1 MSVIQVASISP
12 RMGLSHPERNLR
24 TLARWSRKAARRG
37 ADLAFFP
44 EMFITGYGEEF
55 MYASGFADR
64 KHFLSLAEPVPG
76 PSTDRI
82 FDVARDLDI
91 CICAGL
97 LEREGSR
104 RYNTQVLI
112 TPERGCI
119 GRFRKVHP
127 GPGEAWFSHP
137 GGDWPV
143 LDLRGVGVGLLICRD
158 KSFPEAARILAL
170 EGAELLLAPHSSTQ
184 RPGMGFRTW
193 SLKISS
199 VRAMENGCYL
209 IANNN
214 IYDCPMKGERR
225 QAGYTFA
232 VDPFGELI
240 HCDRGP
246 ADRPKMSLI
255 AVDTDQVR
263 RRREWEGPGFN
274 LWSRHPQAYRRL
286 TSRRLAAPCLTNI
299 RGAGPDES

>member
-1 MSVIQVASISP
+1 
-12 RMGLSHPERNLR
+12 
-24 TLARWSRKAARRG
+24 
-37 ADLAFFP
+37 
-44 EMFITGYGEEF
+44 

-97 LEREGSR
+97 LEREGPR

-143 LDLRGVGVGLLICRD
+143 LDLRGVAVGLLICRD

-193 SLKISS
+193 SLKICS

-225 QAGYTFA
+225 QAGFTFA
-232 VDPFGELI
+232 VDPFGEPI

-246 ADRPKMSLI
+246 TDRPKDVPDSGGH
-255 AVDTDQVR
+255 
-263 RRREWEGPGFN
+263 GPGAEASGVGG
-274 LWSRHPQAYRRL
+274 SRVQSVVPSTPGLPTSGCPVPHDHP
-286 TSRRLAAPCLTNI
+286 
-299 RGAGPDES
+299 RGWA